1 MKADLHIHSRFSND
15 GELGIPDILRQC
27 KESGTTL
34 FSITD
39 HNGIRG
45 AREAAALC
53 AKDGDIVFI
62 PGIEIDCNYN
72 GTDLHLLG
80 YQVDVNSPDF
90 DSLEKMVNKLFLD
103 STPLMLR
110 NLARIGIEVD
120 STVLMQKAGGK
131 PPTGELIAEVLLMNP
146 GQHSNPALKP
156 YLPGGNRSD
165 MPLINFYLDFLAQGK
180 PAHVEIQ
187 HMDFQKALDLVQDNG
202 GIPFVAHPGMNFE
215 GREEVVKELLDE
227 GARGLEVFNNYH
239 SAGQT
244 ARFAALTREQ
254 GSLMT
259 CGSDFHGKNKP
270 LISIGQ
276 YRSPEAY
283 KAYLDQSLI
292 SILEYQK
299 KRYTT

>member
-1 MKADLHIHSRFSND
+1 MKADLHIHSRYSND
-15 GELGIPDILRQC
+15 GELGIPDILQLC
-27 KESGTTL
+27 KESGTSH

-45 AREAAALC
+45 ASEAAHLC

-62 PGIEIDCNYN
+62 PGIEIDCNYK

-90 DSLEKMVNKLFLD
+90 DSLEKKLDKLFLD
-103 STPLMLR
+103 ATPLMLR
-110 NLARIGIEVD
+110 NLAKLGIDID
-120 STVLMQKAGGK
+120 STLLMQKAGGK

-146 GQHSNPALKP
+146 GQFSNPALKP

-187 HMDFQKALDLVQDNG
+187 HMDFQEALDLVKDNG
-202 GIPFVAHPGMNFE
+202 GIPIVAHPGLNFQD
-215 GREEVVKELLDE
+215 REEVVKELLDE

-239 SAGQT
+239 SAEQT
-244 ARFAALTREQ
+244 SWFAALTSEQ
-254 GSLMT
+254 GALIT

-270 LISIGQ
+270 LISVGQ
-276 YRSPEAY
+276 YGSTEAY
-283 KAYLDQSLI
+283 QAYLDRSI
-292 SILEYQK
+292 NCILE
-299 KRYTT
+299 